1 MIHLGVGRIVED
13 YWQQSSALGDVAAGS
28 SSSRSTWGWEF
39 PEGLW
44 EGLVWGVG
52 VSISSGSDGTSST
65 VGLRE
70 WSSLARVSWG
80 TGLGGRGMSAGL
92 NGSCAG
98 RGGIVE
104 CRKGEIF
111 RRYCLFLLVM
121 VLEPST
127 LTV

>member
-1 MIHLGVGRIVED
+1 MGR
-13 YWQQSSALGDVAAGS
+13 
-28 SSSRSTWGWEF
+28 F
-39 PEGLW
+39 
-44 EGLVWGVG
+44 GVG
-52 VSISSGSDGTSST
+52 VSISSGSDGASST

-70 WSSLARVSWG
+70 WSSLARVSLARVSGG

-92 NGSCAG
+92 NGSGAG